1 MTQKAK
7 VGVRLRRFREERGLT
22 QVALAKAL
30 GISPSY
36 VNQLESNQRPI
47 TPPVLT
53 KIASVFEVDAL
64 EFSTEESDRLVAQ
77 LRDVIVDASRSEVIS
92 NAEMRELAEAM
103 PAVARYLVDIHGRFR
118 HAREANETITGQIDA
133 GVSGAWIT
141 PPLMPYEEVRDFFYT
156 HRNYF
161 SKVDELAERTA
172 NEIDASGAD
181 AGAGLIERLSRLHGT
196 TVVELAGD
204 ARVDVQRDYDPD
216 SRTLALSAL
225 LSPGQRAFQLAT
237 HLAFLEA
244 TDEIDEVVANAE
256 LERSETRSLARIGM
270 ANYFA
275 GALILPYR
283 KFLDSAEEFRYDV
296 ELLQRRFQV
305 GYETVAHRLSTL
317 QRADAR
323 GVPFIFVRVDRAGN
337 VSKRQSATDFHFSR
351 VGGSCPL
358 WNVYEAF
365 SYPNQIRRQLAQMP
379 DGRAYLWIAR
389 TVSHHIGGFRTPAK
403 TFAVALGCDLEHA
416 HRLVY
421 SDGLDLTNPEVL
433 IPIGPGCRVCEREDC
448 PQRAFPAVGKPLDVD
463 TDRRRFVPYG
473 VRSETPS

>member
-1 MTQKAK
+1 
-7 VGVRLRRFREERGLT
+7 VGLRLRRFREERGLT
-22 QVALAKAL
+22 QAALAKAL
-30 GISPSY
+30 SLSPSY
-36 VNQLESNQRPI
+36 VNQIESNQRPF
-47 TPPVLT
+47 TASVLT
-53 KIASVFEVDAL
+53 KLAEVFDVDVQ
-64 EFSTEESDRLVAQ
+64 EFSNDESDRLVAQ
-77 LRDVIVDASRSEVIS
+77 LRDVMIDASRTEPIS
-92 NAEMRELAEAM
+92 NVEVRELAEAM
-103 PAVARYLVDIHGRFR
+103 PAMARYLVDIHGRYR

-133 GVSGAWIT
+133 GTTETWIT

-161 SKVDELAERTA
+161 AAVDELAEETSF
-172 NEIDASGAD
+172 ELDGSGAD
-181 AGAGLIERLSRLHGT
+181 AAAGLANRLRSRHGVA
-196 TVVELAGD
+196 VVDLSGE
-204 ARVDVQRDYDPD
+204 ARADVQRRFDAATM
-216 SRTLALSAL
+216 TLAVSPL

-237 HLAFLEA
+237 HVAFLEA
-244 TDEIDEVVANAE
+244 TEVIDEVVANAN
-256 LERSETRSLARIGM
+256 LESDETRALARIGM

-275 GALILPYR
+275 GALILPYGR
-283 KFLDSAEEFRYDV
+283 FLAAAEEYRYDV

-317 QRADAR
+317 QRVGAR

-403 TFAVALGCDLEHA
+403 TFAIALGCDLEHA

-433 IPIGPGCRVCEREDC
+433 IPIGPGCRVCDREDC
-448 PQRAFPAVGKPLDVD
+448 PQRAFPAVGKPLEVD

-473 VRSETPS
+473 VRVETPS

>member
-1 MTQKAK
+1 MFHSHGVAIVKSVKVRPAMTRAR

-22 QVALAKAL
+22 QAALAKAL
-30 GISPSY
+30 SLSPSY
-36 VNQLESNQRPI
+36 VNQIESNQRPL
-47 TPPVLT
+47 TTSVLT
-53 KIASVFEVDAL
+53 RLAEVYGVDVQ
-64 EFSTEESDRLVAQ
+64 EFSSDESDRLVAQ
-77 LRDVIVDASRSEVIS
+77 LRDVMIDASRSEPIS
-92 NAEMRELAEAM
+92 NAELRELAEAM
-103 PAVARYLVDIHGRFR
+103 PAIARYLVEIHGRYR

-133 GVSGAWIT
+133 GATESWIT

-161 SKVDELAERTA
+161 ASVDELAEATA
-172 NEIDASGAD
+172 GELES
-181 AGAGLIERLSRLHGT
+181 AGAESAGAISERLARRHGIE
-196 TVVELAGD
+196 VVELDGD
-204 ARVDVQRDYDPD
+204 ARADVQRRYDA
-216 SRTLALSAL
+216 STKTLALSPL

-244 TDEIDEVVANAE
+244 TEVIDEVV
-256 LERSETRSLARIGM
+256 RSADLDTDETRALARIGM

-283 KFLDSAEEFRYDV
+283 RFLASAEEFRYDV
-296 ELLQRRFQV
+296 ELLQRRYQV

-317 QRADAR
+317 QRVGAR

-389 TVSHHIGGFRTPAK
+389 TVSHHIGGYRTPAK
-403 TFAVALGCDLEHA
+403 TFADRA
-416 HRLVY
+416 
-421 SDGLDLTNPEVL
+421 GL
-433 IPIGPGCRVCEREDC
+433 
-448 PQRAFPAVGKPLDVD
+448 
-463 TDRRRFVPYG
+463 
-473 VRSETPS
+473 